1 MGILGTL
8 ASGAINL
15 GTGAVNYALDPLGLT
30 HGATNLPELG
40 VSERAADPSVNIF
53 GQPNWTAPASSAPG
67 AQTPTPTNTP
77 NITGTSQTAPSPYST
92 YQQGLMN
99 NFDPQKANIFSSAND
114 AATNAGQNLGY
125 GNNGIMSFING
136 LRDSQQG
143 IDNKGVQNE
152 LAKIQG
158 GRSILDMVGRGIKSG
173 GVMLGNRNAGDSSG
187 AEAIARA
194 YGDAGRRQMSQV
206 GNQYALGQNDIAQQQ
221 TSLDRKRN
229 DYVNGPGGYQLSKA
243 NIVSGIVDAARNSL
257 AQLDAQMAQASLPQ
271 RIAIEQEKENIRT
284 QVMGHLTQ
292 YDQLL
297 ADQNQ
302 QINPMS
308 HDASQQKAFGLASA
322 GAAPESAFNFSSQT
336 PTQWQGTGPFA
347 SDLPIFTYGQ
357 KKQVA

>member
-1 MGILGTL
+1 MADTISPA
-8 ASGAINL
+8 ASTPWWQQAA
-15 GTGAVNYALDPLGLT
+15 GAVGSWINPFDNTQPQQVGYQTFDNGSYT
-30 HGATNLPELG
+30 G
-40 VSERAADPSVNIF
+40 SVN
-53 GQPNWTAPASSAPG
+53 PTPSYSSTPATPSPTGPS
-67 AQTPTPTNTP
+67 PTPTQA
-77 NITGTSQTAPSPYST
+77 QTDPYST

-114 AATNAGQNLGY
+114 AAINQGQNLGY
-125 GNNGIMSFING
+125 GQNGIMSFINN
-136 LRDSQQG
+136 LRDTQTG
-143 IDNKGVQNE
+143 IDNKSTQNE
-152 LAKIQG
+152 LSKIQG

-173 GVMLGNRNAGDSSG
+173 GVMLAGRNAGDSSG

-194 YGDAGRRQMSQV
+194 YGDAGRRSMSQV

-243 NIVSGIVDAARNSL
+243 NIVSSIVDAARNSL

-271 RIAIEQEKENIRT
+271 RIALEQEKENIRT

-297 ADQNQ
+297 ADQNS
-302 QINPMS
+302 QINPMG
-308 HDASQQKAFGLASA
+308 HDAAQQKAFGLASA
-322 GAAPESAFNFSSQT
+322 GAAPESAFNFTSQA
-336 PTQWQGTGPFA
+336 PAQFQGTGPFA

-357 KKQVA
+357 KKQIA